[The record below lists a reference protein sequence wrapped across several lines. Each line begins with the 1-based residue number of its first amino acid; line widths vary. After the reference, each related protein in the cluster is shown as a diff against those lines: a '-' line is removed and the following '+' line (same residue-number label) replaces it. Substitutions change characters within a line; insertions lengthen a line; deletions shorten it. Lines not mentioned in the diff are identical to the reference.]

1 MQFIRKV
8 KDHINEY
15 ASELYTQFEII
26 IEKFASGKTNLSDED
41 QSNIFE
47 LYGMFLSKSN
57 IGIEELQLKYMK
69 NLSMFE

>member
-1 MQFIRKV
+1 VQFIRKV